1 MSRTAIVWFRQ
12 DLRVNDN
19 PALFHAAEYAAEE
32 GRVIGLYIEATE
44 QRILHH
50 DSKAKIGLTYDSL
63 LELRKELNELN
74 IPLHIVKASSFENQI
89 EVLNSWI
96 KKEEA
101 DALFFNNE
109 YPINELER
117 DDRVA
122 RLMRDEGAE
131 VCRFNGDLAV
141 EPNTI
146 KNKQGDPY
154 KVFTPYKKAWIEKH
168 KTSRL
173 EPFDAP
179 GKRELVLGEQ
189 ETYDFSES
197 YRDDIWQP
205 GTRAALEKLQ
215 AFLGK
220 VDKYKEKRDIPSVAG
235 TSLISPHLAI
245 GTISVRQCIHE
256 LYKHYEQDEAKLY
269 GDKWLSELVWREF
282 YRQILID
289 QPEITKHKPFNS
301 DAKEV
306 WVSNN
311 EAFEAWKEGRTG
323 FPIIDAAMRQ
333 LNQTGWMHNR
343 LRMNAA
349 MFLNKLCLVDWRWGE
364 KYFME
369 QLIDGD
375 FASNNGGW
383 QWCSST
389 GADGAPYF
397 RIMSPL
403 SQSKRFDEKGDFIRK
418 FVPELKGLDNK
429 SIHEPNSE
437 QRKECGYPEPVINYK
452 ESRQRALE
460 LLS

>member
-1 MSRTAIVWFRQ
+1 MSKTSVVWFRQ
-12 DLRVNDN
+12 DLRVKDN
-19 PALFHAAEYAAEE
+19 PALLHSAEYAAEQ
-32 GRVIGLYIEATE
+32 GKVIGLYIEATK
-44 QRILHH
+44 QRESHH
-50 DSKAKIGLTYDSL
+50 DSRAKIGLTYDSL
-63 LELRKELNELN
+63 LELRKELNKLN
-74 IPLHIVKASSFENQI
+74 IPLHIVKATSFENQI
-89 EVLNSWI
+89 NVLQTWI

-109 YPINELER
+109 YPVNELER
-117 DDRVA
+117 DDIVE
-122 RLMRDEGAE
+122 RLMRDDGVE
-131 VCRFNGDLAV
+131 VFRFNGDLAV

-146 KNKQGDPY
+146 KNKQGNPY
-154 KVFTPYKKAWIEKH
+154 KVFTPYKKAWIGKH

-173 EPFDAP
+173 EPFATP
-179 GKRELVLGEQ
+179 EKISFTIGEQ

-205 GTRAALEKLQ
+205 GADAALEKLQ
-215 AFLGK
+215 GFLDK
-220 VDKYKEKRDIPSVAG
+220 VDRYKEKRDIPSLAG
-235 TSLISPHLAI
+235 TSLLSPYLAI
-245 GTISVRQCIHE
+245 GAISVRQCIYE
-256 LYKHYEQDEAKLY
+256 LYRHYDSNEEKLY
-269 GDKWLSELVWREF
+269 GDTWLSELVWREF

-289 QPEITKHKPFNS
+289 QPEITKHQPFNS

-311 EAFEAWKEGRTG
+311 KAFEAWKEGQTG

-403 SQSKRFDEKGDFIRK
+403 SQSKRFDPDGDFIRR
-418 FVPELKGLDNK
+418 FVPELKDLDNK
-429 SIHEPNSE
+429 SIHEPTSK
-437 QRKECGYPEPVINYK
+437 QREACGYPEPVIDYK
-452 ESRQRALE
+452 ASRKRALE